1 MKFNRAGTIY
11 IVKNPHYVEN
21 YYKVG
26 KTSRTAEDRLGDEDN
41 PSAFSLEKDSK
52 VIAEYAVYDL
62 NKVENLIHQSLSKFK
77 IDSDKKEW
85 FKIELTEL
93 KKIIKN
99 IVNENNYREFE
110 EPPIENNSLKE
121 REENFNKIE
130 NVNSIEKNNEARK
143 GGKTFKFLGII
154 LLLIG
159 IGSIPFGALYG
170 GSIFL
175 IIVGVI
181 MYFTFK

>member
-1 MKFNRAGTIY
+1 MKFTRAGTIY
-11 IVKNPHYVEN
+11 VVKNPHYVEN

-26 KTSRTAEDRLGDEDN
+26 KTSRTAEDRLGDEDS

-62 NKVENLIHQSLSKFK
+62 NKVESLIHQSLSEFK

-93 KKIIKN
+93 KKIIKK

-110 EPPIENNSLKE
+110 EPPTENNSLKE
-121 REENFNKIE
+121 GKENFNKIE
-130 NVNSIEKNNEARK
+130 NVNNVEKNNEKRK
-143 GGKTFKFLGII
+143 GGRTFKFLGII
-154 LLLIG
+154 LLLVG
-159 IGSIPFGALYG
+159 VGGLPFGALG
-170 GSIFL
+170 GASIFL
-175 IIVGVI
+175 IIIGII